1 MLTSVRG
8 STEPN
13 KRDMYVCICKGIREE
28 DVRNLGRSG
37 PVTAS
42 QVVSELGLDSA
53 QCCGRCLRTV
63 DRFVR
68 LANDADRLP
77 EPAIVSASTR

>member
-1 MLTSVRG
+1 
-8 STEPN
+8 
-13 KRDMYVCICKGIREE
+13 MYVCVCKGIREE
-28 DVRNLGRSG
+28 TVRNLGRNG
-37 PVTAS
+37 PVTPR
-42 QVVSELGLDSA
+42 QIVQELGLDGP

-68 LANDADRLP
+68 LANDLLP